1 MFGVFLRKDGLV
13 GGDSPVDAEAGVKDA
28 DAAIGLRMVELV
40 ALVLEYCR
48 F

>member
-28 DAAIGLRMVELV
+28 DAAIGLRMRSEEHTSELQS
-40 ALVLEYCR
+40 R
-48 F
+48 